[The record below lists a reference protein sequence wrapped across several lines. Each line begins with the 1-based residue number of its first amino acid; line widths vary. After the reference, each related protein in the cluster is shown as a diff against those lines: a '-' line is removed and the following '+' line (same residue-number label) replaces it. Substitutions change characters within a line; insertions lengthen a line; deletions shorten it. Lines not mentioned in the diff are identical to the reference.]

1 MQALENNEINF
12 KNLLST
18 PLYPLKNPILTPE
31 QLEQKK
37 KDLIVDL
44 NQKSKE
50 LKELGLLD
58 KLGGFVGYQT
68 DNAKEREKQ
77 LTEIKTQALDNKLD
91 FKDLPSALKDE
102 YYNKAETSIL
112 NPLKTKNEI
121 AKEDYQKDL
130 QRKAILQ
137 KTSQELTESDKE
149 LIDNDS
155 GFFNRALDTIT
166 GTSEVEKLNEY
177 KEKEK
182 AKDITKEIQKAYSA
196 FSNIDK
202 NKDFFSLFTDTDKEA
217 QEKAKKDFETIAKNL
232 YHFDGVIYNEKNE
245 PFVIKGDKVYKINDG
260 FIDNFTQSLF
270 NNKFSIAGSVGGAI
284 AGAKVGRN
292 AGALGLVGGAIA
304 GASLGALT
312 GGATDAIIT
321 NLALDRENKADEIIR
336 HALSEGALS
345 LATDTIMLGA
355 SKALKPLMKA
365 PLKLT
370 EMSMPFQFTKN
381 FFTGNTKRASEIIE
395 NTLSKEQQEALKE
408 FSAQFG
414 GETKINQE
422 NGKDFLRDKIKSVF
436 KGDENKLK
444 AYDRVKEIL
453 TLDNHKE
460 QQQAFIRAIRSDE
473 TGNTL
478 AFLIEAANLSPKA
491 NANLKSI
498 LNQTTENLTKSLKQ
512 FDLKDY
518 EIKSVFDNLEQGT
531 KESYDKALNEIIGK
545 LYDDSYKVN
554 LRESVQDLT
563 GFEKFLNDLKAQ
575 GEIDPQAKS
584 FLRQIEENVYNPNG
598 VTYEQLKNSRQLI
611 NAYLRNVKDPSTLG
625 YIQKASANFLKNDI
639 DNAIESLLKQNQS
652 AYEKISE
659 LQKSAISDYRDMK
672 QALELV
678 DKAKIRDKHTQESD
692 AISSLMKII
701 QGQGQ
706 KDLTNYQ
713 ALTKGLNESDKE
725 RLELSMLNRLME
737 QSLKQDESL
746 KVFDSAQF
754 LNKLNEFKSDV
765 FTTPKAKEYIDIASG
780 FHKLFKNDAK
790 IAESLKPAITKNLSQ
805 GLATTLSGALKYQW
819 TKFTLGTLYRNA
831 PDRILGV
838 KLPKALNEATAGAA
852 LKYHLKRALERSH
865 SISDFSKNLEL
876 SAKNAKFSNNTLKI
890 IEELTNGIKQASE
903 EIKSK
908 ATKTSNLVKS
918 IREQDTRP
926 FEVIEA
932 KDKEAFLQ
940 GIEENLKDSATPL
953 PKGMSVEEF
962 KQSLESVEN
971 KDRFLEHLE
980 TRDNSQDRL
989 KFLSLIEP
997 ILREPH
1003 IEIFTKDRDSGIAKK
1018 EYIKAFKD
1026 EKKSR
1031 LYMLITQDNDTILRT
1046 FIPKLNERYMRSHV
1060 RDADIIHSFIQP
1072 NRTAKSD
1079 NALSDVVVYGDNPT
1093 QKPLNSQEDLLKTSE
1108 NLNETTPKP
1117 THLSPLEQA
1126 NAEKLAKLQRE
1137 QEQSEQEFLKAKEQ
1151 EKQRKEALKK
1161 KLEHERG
1168 NAGNIESQT
1177 KIEVG
1182 KDIPT
1187 QTQAQLPKSRV
1198 RLNEREI
1205 YDLDYAIV
1213 KAKDLKPSFT
1223 TGGTQKRTDM
1233 NEEQIKSIAENFD
1246 PKKIFGSGGF
1256 EDLPII
1262 LHDGQVIAG
1271 NHRIQ
1276 GMLNFTPKS
1285 RYIYEKAIQEY
1296 YNIDLKP
1303 DELLVRVPH
1312 NRLNNTEI
1320 NNLAA
1325 SSNQGR
1331 FNSESDHAIA
1341 VLSHYE
1347 AKLKELEKKLDAD
1360 SIYSLKNIVA
1370 KNLNFD
1376 KATHPNVGDSNLAL
1390 LMFNMPRTK
1399 TQGIELL
1406 NRWQKEFSNDIK
1418 SYEKVKKMFVDNAG
1432 SFHNLIHDM
1441 NFPNVS
1447 LNAYLSDIMDRSFA
1461 NLKNYPST
1469 SESLKDLSE
1478 KFYKTSSLEM
1488 FEKSEQGSSD
1498 ISEILGGAIARFAR
1512 FDDPS
1517 KALFEALRSDNI
1529 KKGLKEFKIADLTK
1543 DMFNPDSKELK
1554 DIDIYDFAHYLLMVN
1569 REPNENNPTLKRLI
1583 EAIKDMQKE
1592 SEKGSK
1598 EVSKKTTE
1606 TKRDFSDTN
1615 LGNDEIKALLNN
1627 AKIPTSGRD
1636 AVIFGK
1642 NNLNPEIVEFLHK
1655 NNKKM
1660 IIEKA
1665 SNKEI
1670 ELLQNANFRHPEDV
1684 RASLDHEAI
1693 THILKRHGVNSVN
1706 VRNGGIPITYE
1717 DIANYRDIV
1726 KNADEIIRAIG
1737 KGTKENITAF
1747 KQINGYAVVV
1757 EQAVNRNSELVL
1769 KTMFKSNGDYKN
1781 NNAYKAFSSTGLNA
1795 NAKVQP

>member
-1 MQALENNEINF
+1 MQGLENNNIDL
-12 KNLLST
+12 KNLPST

-50 LKELGLLD
+50 LTELGLLD
-58 KLGGFVGYQT
+58 KLGSFVGYQT

-77 LTEIKTQALDNKLD
+77 LTDLKTQALDNKLE
-91 FKDLPSALKDE
+91 FKDLPNALKDE

-130 QRKAILQ
+130 QRKEILQ
-137 KTSQELTESDKE
+137 KTSKELTESDKE
-149 LIDNDS
+149 LISDDS
-155 GFFNRALDTIT
+155 GFFNNALDAIA
-166 GTSEVEKLNEY
+166 GKSEVEKLKEY

-202 NKDFFSLFTDTDKEA
+202 NKDFFSLFTSADKEA
-217 QEKAKKDFETIAKNL
+217 QEKAKQDFETIAKNL
-232 YHFDGVIYNEKNE
+232 YHFDSVIYNEKNE
-245 PFVIKGDKVYKINDG
+245 PFVVKGDKVYKINDG
-260 FIDNFTQSLF
+260 FIDNFTQSLL
-270 NNKFSIAGSVGGAI
+270 NNKFSLAGSLAGGI
-284 AGAKVGRN
+284 TGAKYGKS

-304 GASLGALT
+304 GAALGATT
-312 GGATDAIIT
+312 GAATDAIVT

-355 SKALKPLMKA
+355 RKVIKPLVKA
-365 PLKLT
+365 PLKLA

-381 FFTGNTKRASEIIE
+381 FFTGNAKRAIEIIE
-395 NTLSKEQQEALKE
+395 TTLSKEQQEALKE
-408 FSAQFG
+408 FSKEFG
-414 GETKINQE
+414 GETKINT
-422 NGKDFLRDKIKSVF
+422 NTANDFLRDKIKSVF
-436 KGDENKLK
+436 KGDESKLK
-444 AYDRVKEIL
+444 AYDKVKEIL

-478 AFLIEAANLSPKA
+478 AFLVEAANLSPKA

-531 KESYDKALNEIIGK
+531 KESYDKALNKIIGK

-554 LRESVQDLT
+554 LRESVQDISN
-563 GFEKFLNDLKAQ
+563 FEKFLNGMRSQ

-639 DNAIESLLKQNQS
+639 DSAIESLLKQNKS

-692 AISSLMKII
+692 AINSLMKIV

-713 ALTKGLNESDKE
+713 ALTKGLQESDKE

-746 KVFDSAQF
+746 KVFDSVHF
-754 LNKLNEFKSDV
+754 FNKLNEFKDEV

-790 IAESLKPAITKNLSQ
+790 IAESLNPAITKNLSQ

-831 PDRILGV
+831 PDRILGI

-852 LKYHLKRALERSH
+852 LKYHIKRALERSH
-865 SISDFSKNLEL
+865 SISEFSKNLEL
-876 SAKNAKFSNNTLKI
+876 SAQNAKFSNNTLKI
-890 IEELTNGIKQASE
+890 IEELNNGVKSASE
-903 EIKSK
+903 EINKEVKEK
-908 ATKTSNLVKS
+908 ATKYEKALQELQKIDESKLTK
-918 IREQDTRP
+918 EQKQVLKVFKGELDQTEIKGIDLNDLYILEQGSRNAGARKILRKHYGVENTGGLTNDELLNMS
-926 FEVIEA
+926 EVI
-932 KDKEAFLQ
+932 KN
-940 GIEENLKDSATPL
+940 G
-953 PKGMSVEEF
+953 SVL
-962 KQSLESVEN
+962 LESFE
-971 KDRFLEHLE
+971 
-980 TRDNSQDRL
+980 RL
-989 KFLSLIEP
+989 KNGFRYAYEWENNGVQ
-997 ILREPH
+997 LRLVVDDLNNGNK
-1003 IEIFTKDRDSGIAKK
+1003 IFDFYSDRNFTD
-1018 EYIKAFKD
+1018 F
-1026 EKKSR
+1026 
-1031 LYMLITQDNDTILRT
+1031 
-1046 FIPKLNERYMRSHV
+1046 
-1060 RDADIIHSFIQP
+1060 RDASLHSGNHP
-1072 NRTAKSD
+1072 YEN
-1079 NALSDVVVYGDNPT
+1079 NPT
-1093 QKPLNSQEDLLKTSE
+1093 PKPLNSQEDLLKTSE

-1117 THLSPLEQA
+1117 TNLSPLEQA
-1126 NAEKLAKLQRE
+1126 EAEKLAKLQRE

-1151 EKQRKEALKK
+1151 ENKRKEALKK

-1168 NAGNIESQT
+1168 NAGNIESAT

-1182 KDIPT
+1182 EDIPT
-1187 QTQAQLPKSRV
+1187 KTQEQLEKSRV

-1205 YDLDYAIV
+1205 YDLNYAIV

-1233 NEEQIKSIAENFD
+1233 NEEQIKSISNNFD

-1262 LHDGQVIAG
+1262 LNDGQVIAG

-1285 RYIYEKAIQEY
+1285 RYAYEKAIKEY
-1296 YNIDLKP
+1296 YHIDLKP
-1303 DELLVRVPH
+1303 DELLVRIP
-1312 NRLNNTEI
+1312 NKRLNNTEI

-1347 AKLKELEKKLDAD
+1347 AKLKELETKLNAD
-1360 SIYSLKNIVA
+1360 SVYSLKNIVA

-1376 KATHPNVGDSNLAL
+1376 KATHPNVTDSNLAL

-1441 NFPNVS
+1441 SFPNIS
-1447 LNAYLSDIMDRSFA
+1447 LNAYLSDIMDRAFA
-1461 NLKNYPST
+1461 NLKNYQTT
-1469 SESLKDLSE
+1469 SDSLKDLSE

-1488 FEKSEQGSSD
+1488 FEKSEQSTSD

-1517 KALFEALRSDNI
+1517 KALFEALKSDNI
-1529 KKGLKEFKIADLTK
+1529 KKGLKEFKIADVTK
-1543 DMFNPDSKELK
+1543 DMFDPNSKEFK
-1554 DIDIYDFAHYLLMVN
+1554 DIDIYDFTHYLLMVN
-1569 REPNENNPTLKRLI
+1569 REPSENNAPLNRLI
-1583 EAIKDMQKE
+1583 QAVKDMQKE
-1592 SEKGSK
+1592 SEKGIK
-1598 EVSKKTTE
+1598 AEALKKLN
-1606 TKRDFSDTN
+1606 F
-1615 LGNDEIKALLNN
+1615 DEIKKLIDESPNN
-1627 AKIPTSGRD
+1627 GKDII
-1636 AVIFGK
+1636 VIGDD
-1642 NNLNPEIVEFLHK
+1642 NLTPEIVEYIHK
-1655 NNKKM
+1655 KHAKVGIERLDEDEITAFNFTYPKNAKAIIDYQGIQHALNK
-1660 IIEKA
+1660 
-1665 SNKEI
+1665 
-1670 ELLQNANFRHPEDV
+1670 
-1684 RASLDHEAI
+1684 
-1693 THILKRHGVNSVN
+1693 HGINSPSVKFSKQL
-1706 VRNGGIPITYE
+1706 PITYK
-1717 DIANYRDIV
+1717 DIANYRDII
-1726 KNADEIIRAIG
+1726 KNADETIKRDNRIISY
-1737 KGTKENITAF
+1737 
-1747 KQINGYAVVV
+1747 KQVNGHFVVV
-1757 EQAVNRNSELVL
+1757 EQINRNKSEFIF
-1769 KTMFKSNGDYKN
+1769 KTMFKEKGDYKN
-1781 NNAYKAFSSTGLNA
+1781 APDYKKNIKE
-1795 NAKVQP
+1795 ND